1 MDTQLLDLGLAVPQ
15 ATAPAEY
22 RGLTRDSVKLL
33 ILDHFARTAENASAH
48 DLPQFLEPGDMIVVN
63 DSAMIGARL
72 QASCSAGEFV
82 LHLAADLGP
91 GLALV
96 ERRGPREEPD
106 WVAFAAGEQ
115 IVLTDGEG
123 RHLSRGTVAGRFH
136 PQSRLWLVNTQDPWY
151 QVAAVSGS
159 PVRYGYVGH
168 PYPLSDYQSVFGCR
182 PGSSE
187 MPSASRPFSLSLVA
201 ALRRRGVEFG
211 SLTLH
216 TSLPSHEVATSWQEH
231 PVIPEW
237 FQVPEL
243 TTRRANATR
252 RAGHSLIALGT
263 TVARALETCYD
274 ASRGAV
280 APRSGWTRH
289 LITPEDPPQAVTGL
303 ITGLHDNFT
312 SHLAL
317 VYAFTGPDF
326 LKAACRDAASWGYL
340 WHEFG
345 DLCLIH
351 SRYNNREEALQA
363 R

>member
-82 LHLAADLGP
+82 LHMAADLGP

-106 WVAFAAGEQ
+106 WTPFAAGEQ
-115 IVLTDGEG
+115 VVLTDGEG
-123 RHLSRGTVAGRFH
+123 RELSRGTVAGRFH

-216 TSLPSHEVATSWQEH
+216 TSLSSHEVATSWQEH

-243 TTRRANATR
+243 TARRANATR

-326 LKAACRDAASWGYL
+326 LKAAYRDAASWGYL